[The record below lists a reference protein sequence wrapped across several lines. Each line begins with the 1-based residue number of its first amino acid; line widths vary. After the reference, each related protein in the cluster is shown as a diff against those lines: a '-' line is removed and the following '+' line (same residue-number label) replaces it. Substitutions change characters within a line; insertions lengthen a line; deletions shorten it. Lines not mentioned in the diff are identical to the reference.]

1 MALSKIIKQL
11 RPDSTNQGRQRLV
24 RSALTGA
31 TALIVRGMGLAV
43 SLFMIPLVAQS
54 LGIERYGMW
63 LTLSSLLGWAG
74 LVDLGLANSLTNAL
88 ATADGQGNRQTAQEA
103 VASAFWIMLMLTLTV
118 GLGLCTAFP
127 WIPWGSALNIRS
139 QTALA
144 EVDSAVLV
152 TFLLILG
159 RLLFSIPGQV
169 YGAYQEGYLY
179 QLWGILG
186 TTASAVALVIAVTF
200 NGSTTVLLGAFF
212 GSAFLTD
219 VGAAIHLFGKRRR
232 WLQPKLS
239 YFRWASAKFLLKSGI
254 QIWIAQVA
262 AIAIFQTDLIIV
274 AQFFGAKAVA
284 SYGTAAKLFSLILL
298 IQSVFVLPLWP
309 AYSEALARKD
319 FTWIKKTFRQS
330 IILSFGWSISVGLL
344 VTFCSPFIIKSW
356 VNPESVPNTL
366 TLLALMFRTVTLAVD
381 QCLSVLGN
389 GLALFRIQ
397 AIIAPAFAVSNL
409 ALSLFLTRTIGVSG
423 VAWATVLCVCV
434 FSLLMFGIKC
444 RVTLQQLSLSNR
456 D

>member
-1 MALSKIIKQL
+1 MALSKILQQL
-11 RPDSTNQGRQRLV
+11 RPDPNNQGRQRIV
-24 RSALTGA
+24 RSTLTGA
-31 TALIVRGMGLAV
+31 TALIVRGMGFAV

-88 ATADGQGNRQTAQEA
+88 ATADGQEDRQTAQEA
-103 VASAFWIMLMLTLTV
+103 VSSAFWIILMLTITV
-118 GLGLCTAFP
+118 GLGLCAAFP
-127 WIPWGSALNIRS
+127 WVPWGSVLNIKS

-144 EVDSAVLV
+144 EVNSAVLV

-159 RLLFSIPGQV
+159 RLLFAIPGQV

-179 QLWGILG
+179 QLWSILG
-186 TTASAVALVIAVTF
+186 STASLVGLVIAINF
-200 NGSTTVLLGAFF
+200 KGGTTVLLAAFF

-219 VGAAIHLFGKRRR
+219 IGAALHLFGKRRR
-232 WLQPKLS
+232 WLRPKFS
-239 YFRWASAKFLLKSGI
+239 YFRWASSKFLLKSGI

-274 AQFFGAKAVA
+274 AQIYGAKTVA
-284 SYGTAAKLFSLILL
+284 SYGTAVKLFSLILL

-309 AYSEALARKD
+309 AYSEALARGD
-319 FTWIKKTFRQS
+319 FSWIKKTFRRS
-330 IILSFGWSISVGLL
+330 MILSCGWSLSVGLL
-344 VTFCSPFIIKSW
+344 ITFCSPFIIKSW
-356 VNPESVPNTL
+356 VNPESVPSTL
-366 TLLALMFRTVTLAVD
+366 TLLALMLRTVTLAAD

-409 ALSLFLTRTIGVSG
+409 ALALFLTRTIGVSG
-423 VAWATVLCVCV
+423 VAWATVACVCV
-434 FSLLMFGIKC
+434 FSLLIFGIRC
-444 RVTLQQLSLSNR
+444 RVTLQQLSSPSL

>member
-1 MALSKIIKQL
+1 MALFRLIQRLQS
-11 RPDSTNQGRQRLV
+11 DSNNQGRQRLV
-24 RSALTGA
+24 RSTLTGA
-31 TALIVRGMGLAV
+31 TALIVRGMGFAV
-43 SLFMIPLVAQS
+43 GLFMIPLVAQS

-88 ATADGQGNRQTAQEA
+88 ATADGQENRQTAQEA
-103 VASAFWIMLMLTLTV
+103 VSSAFWMMLLLSVTI
-118 GLGLCTAFP
+118 GLGLCVAFP
-127 WIPWGSALNIRS
+127 WIPWSSVLNVRS

-144 EVDSAVLV
+144 EVNSAVLV

-159 RLLFSIPGQV
+159 RLLFAIPGQI

-179 QLWGILG
+179 QLWSILG
-186 TTASAVALVIAVTF
+186 STASIAALIAAVVF
-200 NGSTTVLLGAFF
+200 KSSTPVLLIAFF

-219 VGAAIHLFGKRRR
+219 VGAALHLFGKRRR
-232 WLQPKLS
+232 WLQPKIS
-239 YFRWASAKFLLKSGI
+239 HFRWASAKSLLKSGL

-274 AQFFGAKAVA
+274 AQIFGAKAVA
-284 SYGTAAKLFSLILL
+284 SYGTAVKFFSLILL

-309 AYSEALARKD
+309 AYSEALARGD
-319 FTWIKKTFRQS
+319 YTWIKKTFRQS
-330 IILSFGWSISVGLL
+330 ILLSLSWSIIVGLL
-344 VTFCSPFIIKSW
+344 VTFSSPFIIKSW
-356 VNPESVPNTL
+356 VNPESVPSTL
-366 TLLALMFRTVTLAVD
+366 TLLALMFRTVTLAAD

-397 AIIAPAFAVSNL
+397 AIISPAFAIANL
-409 ALSLFLTRTIGVSG
+409 ALSLFLSRTIGVSG

-434 FSLLMFGIKC
+434 FSLLIFGIKC
-444 RVTLQQLSLSNR
+444 GVTLQKLNSASS